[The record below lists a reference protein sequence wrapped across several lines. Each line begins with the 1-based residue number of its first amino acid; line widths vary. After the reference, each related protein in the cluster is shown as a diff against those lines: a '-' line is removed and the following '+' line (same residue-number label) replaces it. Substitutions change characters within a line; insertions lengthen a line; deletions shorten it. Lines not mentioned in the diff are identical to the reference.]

1 MGPLIKLLVG
11 VVLLVVPLALYAYD
25 FMTPGAVLSVTL
37 VGKTIRLKMLE
48 SLSIVLQG
56 TIPLFVALVGLFII
70 WLELDE
76 WKIEKELKTEE
87 EKSKKK
93 PGRKKKE

>member
-1 MGPLIKLLVG
+1 MNPLIKLLVG
-11 VVLLVVPLALYAYD
+11 VVFLVVPLALYVYD
-25 FMTPGAVLSVTL
+25 FMTPGAVLDVTV
-37 VGKTIRLKMLE
+37 VGKTISLRLLE

-56 TIPLFVALVGLFII
+56 TIPLLVAVIGLFIV

-87 EKSKKK
+87 SKEKKK
-93 PGRKKKE
+93 SGKKK